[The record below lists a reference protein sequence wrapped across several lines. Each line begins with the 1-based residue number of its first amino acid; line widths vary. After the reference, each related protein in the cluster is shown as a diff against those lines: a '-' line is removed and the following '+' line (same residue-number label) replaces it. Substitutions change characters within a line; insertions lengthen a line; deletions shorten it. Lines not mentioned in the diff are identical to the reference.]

1 VRLVRAGAGFTL
13 RLADSGRFRIVPTTG
28 AVEKQIAAG
37 QTVADVAGV
46 TAQPCFA
53 RTTSTSRAATPV

>member
-1 VRLVRAGAGFTL
+1 
-13 RLADSGRFRIVPTTG
+13 
-28 AVEKQIAAG
+28 VEKQIAAG